1 MDFNFGTEEVGYDV
15 VYFHVMIFVSHL
27 PPASHIPLS
36 TQEEDDGIAA
46 MEQARK
52 TDGGC
57 FKIKAF
63 KPQLVSIKNE
73 SLVAELKEAFAGSDY
88 MPEIIPGDEGVGEP
102 NLMKIRLQCCL
113 GLSGNKA
120 SLVSSFGFIVIFGVM
135 AEAKLFEIDWINSAI
150 LLRPWFLAFWTASK
164 NGFSSLSSM
173 TLENCSSLFGF
184 ASPISIKMLENSFLL
199 IQSGSNLTSLR
210 KIGLDVVDETCS
222 WKAW

>member
-1 MDFNFGTEEVGYDV
+1 M
-15 VYFHVMIFVSHL
+15 L
-27 PPASHIPLS
+27 PNLQSYTPQGLALHHKCGQSK
-36 TQEEDDGIAA
+36 GIAA

-57 FKIKAF
+57 FK
-63 KPQLVSIKNE
+63 
-73 SLVAELKEAFAGSDY
+73 
-88 MPEIIPGDEGVGEP
+88 VGEP